1 MRPAESFIGQ
11 PVRSL
16 QTMLRTIGRSDGQD
30 ITVIP
35 DGFYGTQTRNAV
47 SDFQQARGIP
57 STGAVD
63 QLTWE
68 RIAAEFPDA
77 KTRVG
82 PAEPLQLILNPNQ
95 VLRRGEAHPYLFL
108 IQTMLNALE
117 KAYGSIPAPALT
129 GVLDL
134 ATADSISEFQR
145 LSLLPVTGEVD
156 KITWKHLALHYPL
169 AVNREYSQNRTFR

>member
-1 MRPAESFIGQ
+1 MRPAESFISQ

-16 QTMLRTIGRSDGQD
+16 QTMLRTIGKAGGQD

-47 SDFQQARGIP
+47 SVFQQSRGIP

-63 QLTWE
+63 QPTWE

-77 KTRVG
+77 RTRIG

-95 VLRRGEAHPYLFL
+95 VLRKGESHPYLYL
-108 IQTMLNALE
+108 IQAMLNALQE
-117 KAYGSIPAPALT
+117 AYGSIPAPALT

-145 LSLLPVTGEVD
+145 LNLLPVTGEMD

-169 AVNREYSQNRTFR
+169 AVNRGYSHNRTLR